1 MLFRRVDL
9 LFGRKDWQGKQ
20 EKSQSWYKRK
30 RKGKEFYATEIMIRI
45 LGFIKSAILVTS
57 RWQKRRKDLKGS
69 ILICIY
75 DLKERNHG

>member
-1 MLFRRVDL
+1 MAERIGKESRRSL
-9 LFGRKDWQGKQ
+9 RAGTK
-20 EKSQSWYKRK
+20 EKKR
-30 RKGKEFYATEIMIRI
+30 KEFYATEIMIRI